1 MTTPKDNDPPRR
13 IPELPSYSL
22 DDFVEPVGWRRWLRG
37 GRLIVTLIVITIL
50 AGALFGA
57 KPAYREL
64 KARRALA
71 IAEQAGAAL
80 DQGDFGQA
88 STLFRQASL
97 MAFQDER
104 VATRL
109 NYYAARAGDIPSLTK
124 IGKKLGE
131 GKASTEEA
139 LVFGERSLVAGN
151 IDDAAGALAA
161 LPSSLPPAEAVRRV
175 VLQAEILQ
183 TRNSNEEA
191 KKLVRDSLAAL
202 PADQTNSLR
211 LMLAKMLLGEEGSPG
226 RDEAEQLIMMAAQ
239 DQGAD
244 GAWALRLLAES
255 RVGGS
260 PEARRSLNEAI
271 ELLRRHPASLPSDE
285 LFIAR
290 LLVASDPSRQD
301 EVAGSLVARLKEHQA
316 KVEDRV
322 TAGRWL
328 ISLQDYGPVL
338 DLIDPAE
345 PPKHMS
351 ALMMQLEAL
360 TGLGR
365 WEECEA
371 ILEANRGGMLPDTLF
386 FLFQARIADLR
397 AEPDRAE
404 AEKRQLRRAMNFDE
418 LRYLLFAAG
427 QAESFGWKP
436 EAFAAWRILA
446 TGEDVRVEALR
457 GQLRTLP
464 PSSSAADGAK
474 IAQELLSLQPDDPTA
489 RLTAAYYQLLAGQNT
504 ATALGLVES
513 QHTSRNAR
521 RLAALA
527 FLREGKAAKGL
538 DIFPGDSGEDRWRA
552 LHAALL
558 QAAGRSAEA
567 SEAARAINRENLEE
581 GEKDLLRGIAP

>member
-1 MTTPKDNDPPRR
+1 MTTPKDNSPSGSV
-13 IPELPSYSL
+13 PELPNYL
-22 DDFVEPVGWRRWLRG
+22 LEDDVEQVGWRRWLRG
-37 GRLIVTLIVITIL
+37 GRLVVTLIVMAML

-57 KPAYREL
+57 RPAYREL

-80 DQGDFGQA
+80 DRGDGGQA
-88 STLFRQASL
+88 SALLRQASL

-161 LPSSLPPAEAVRRV
+161 LPSTLPPAEAVRRV
-175 VLQAEILQ
+175 VLQAEILL
-183 TRNSNEEA
+183 TRNSNDEA

-211 LMLAKMLLGEEGSPG
+211 LMLAKMLLGEEGAPG

-290 LLVASDPSRQD
+290 LLVASDPSRQE
-301 EVAGSLVARLKEHQA
+301 EVAGSLVARLKERQA
-316 KVEDRV
+316 NLEDRV

-338 DLIDPAE
+338 DLIAPAE
-345 PPKHMS
+345 PPKHMG
-351 ALMMQLEAL
+351 ALMLQLEAL

-371 ILEANRGGMLPDTLF
+371 MLEATRGGMLPDTLF
-386 FLFQARIADLR
+386 FLFRARIADLR

-404 AEKRQLRRAMNFDE
+404 AEKRQLRRAMNYDE
-418 LRYLLFAAG
+418 LPHLLFAAR
-427 QAESFGWKP
+427 QTESFGWKP
-436 EAFAAWRILA
+436 EAFAAWRVLA
-446 TGEDVRVEALR
+446 TEEDVRAEALR

-464 PSSSAADGAK
+464 PSSSATDGAN
-474 IAQELLSLQPDDPTA
+474 IAQALLSLKPDDPTA

-504 ATALGLVES
+504 ATALGLLKS
-513 QHTSRNAR
+513 NNTSHNAR
-521 RLAALA
+521 RIAALA
-527 FLREGKAAKGL
+527 FLREGLAAKGL
-538 DIFPGDSGEDRWRA
+538 DVFPGDSGEDRWRA

-567 SEAARAINRENLEE
+567 TEAARAINRANLEA
-581 GEKDLLRGIAP
+581 GEKDLLRGIGP

>member
-301 EVAGSLVARLKEHQA
+301 EVAGSLVARLNERQA
-316 KVEDRV
+316 KVEDRM

-328 ISLQDYGPVL
+328 ISLQDYGPAL

-345 PPKHMS
+345 PPKHMG
-351 ALMMQLEAL
+351 ALMLQLEAL

-386 FLFQARIADLR
+386 FLFKARIADLR

-436 EAFAAWRILA
+436 EAFTAWRILA

-464 PSSSAADGAK
+464 PSSSAADGAT

>member
-328 ISLQDYGPVL
+328 ISLQDYGPAL

-345 PPKHMS
+345 PPKHMG
-351 ALMMQLEAL
+351 ALMLQLEAL

>member
-71 IAEQAGAAL
+71 IAEQTGAAL

-191 KKLVRDSLAAL
+191 KKLVRDSLGAL

-211 LMLAKMLLGEEGSPG
+211 LMLAKMLLGEGGAPG

-290 LLVASDPSRQD
+290 LLVASDPSRQE

-328 ISLQDYGPVL
+328 ISLQDYGPAL

-345 PPKHMS
+345 PPKHMG
-351 ALMMQLEAL
+351 ALMLQLEAL

-464 PSSSAADGAK
+464 PSSSAADGAT

-513 QHTSRNAR
+513 HHTSRNAR

>member
-301 EVAGSLVARLKEHQA
+301 EVAGSLVARLNERQA
-316 KVEDRV
+316 KVEDRM

-328 ISLQDYGPVL
+328 ISLQDYGPAL

-345 PPKHMS
+345 PPKHMG
-351 ALMMQLEAL
+351 ALMLQLEAL

-464 PSSSAADGAK
+464 PSSSAADGAT

>member
-1 MTTPKDNDPPRR
+1 MTTPEDNSPPGSV
-13 IPELPSYSL
+13 PELPSYL
-22 DDFVEPVGWRRWLRG
+22 LEDDVEPVGWRRWLRG
-37 GRLIVTLIVITIL
+37 GRLVVTLIVMAML

-80 DQGDFGQA
+80 DRGDGGQA
-88 STLFRQASL
+88 SALLRQASL

-151 IDDAAGALAA
+151 IDDAADALAA

-183 TRNSNEEA
+183 TRNSNDEA

-211 LMLAKMLLGEEGSPG
+211 LMLAKMLLGEEGAPG

-301 EVAGSLVARLKEHQA
+301 EVAGSLVARLKERQA
-316 KVEDRV
+316 KLEDRV

-328 ISLQDYGPVL
+328 ISLQDYGPML

-345 PPKHMS
+345 PPKHMG

-371 ILEANRGGMLPDTLF
+371 ILEATRGGMLPDTLF
-386 FLFQARIADLR
+386 FLFRARIADLR

-404 AEKRQLRRAMNFDE
+404 AEKRQLRQAMNFDE
-418 LRYLLFAAG
+418 LSYLLFAAR
-427 QAESFGWKP
+427 QTESFGWKP

-446 TGEDVRVEALR
+446 TEEEVRVEALR

-464 PSSSAADGAK
+464 PSSSATDGAK
-474 IAQELLSLQPDDPTA
+474 IAQELLSLKPDDPTA

-504 ATALGLVES
+504 ATALGLLES
-513 QHTSRNAR
+513 DNTSHNAR
-521 RLAALA
+521 RIAALA
-527 FLREGKAAKGL
+527 FLREGLAAKGL
-538 DIFPGDSGEDRWRA
+538 DVFPGDSGEDRWRA

-567 SEAARAINRENLEE
+567 TEAARAINRENLEE
-581 GEKDLLRGIAP
+581 GEKDLLRGVGP

>member
-13 IPELPSYSL
+13 MPELPSYL
-22 DDFVEPVGWRRWLRG
+22 LEDDVEPVGWRRWLRG
-37 GRLIVTLIVITIL
+37 GRRIVTLIVIAIL

-80 DQGDFGQA
+80 DRGDFGQA

-161 LPSSLPPAEAVRRV
+161 LPSTLPPAEAVRRV

-183 TRNSNEEA
+183 TRNSNDEA

-211 LMLAKMLLGEEGSPG
+211 LMLAKMLLGEEGAPG

-290 LLVASDPSRQD
+290 LLVSSDPSRQD
-301 EVAGSLVARLKEHQA
+301 EVAGSLVARLKDRQA
-316 KVEDRV
+316 QLEDRV

-345 PPKHMS
+345 PPKHMG

-371 ILEANRGGMLPDTLF
+371 ILEATRGGMLPDTLF
-386 FLFQARIADLR
+386 FLFRARIADLR

-404 AEKRQLRRAMNFDE
+404 AEKRQLRQAMNFDE
-418 LRYLLFAAG
+418 LPHLLFAAR
-427 QAESFGWKP
+427 QTESFGWKP

-446 TGEDVRVEALR
+446 TEEDVRVEALR

-581 GEKDLLRGIAP
+581 GEKDFLRGIAP

>member
-1 MTTPKDNDPPRR
+1 M
-13 IPELPSYSL
+13 PELPSYSL
-22 DDFVEPVGWRRWLRG
+22 EDDVEPVGWRRWLRG
-37 GRLIVTLIVITIL
+37 GRLIVTLIVIAIL

-80 DQGDFGQA
+80 DRGDVGQA

-109 NYYAARAGDIPSLTK
+109 NYYAARAGDVPSLTK

-211 LMLAKMLLGEEGSPG
+211 LMLAKLLLGEEGAPG

-244 GAWALRLLAES
+244 GASALRLLAES

-290 LLVASDPSRQD
+290 LLISSDPSRQD
-301 EVAGSLVARLKEHQA
+301 EVAGSLVARLKERQA

-328 ISLQDYGPVL
+328 ISLQDYGPAL

-371 ILEANRGGMLPDTLF
+371 ILEATRGGMLPDTLF
-386 FLFQARIADLR
+386 FLFRARIADLR

-404 AEKRQLRRAMNFDE
+404 AEKRQLRQAMNFDE

-446 TGEDVRVEALR
+446 TEEAVRVEALRGEDVRVEALR

-464 PSSSAADGAK
+464 LSSSATDGAK

-504 ATALGLVES
+504 ATALGLIES
-513 QHTSRNAR
+513 HHTSHTAR

-527 FLREGKAAKGL
+527 FLREGQAAKGL
-538 DIFPGDSGEDRWRA
+538 DVFPGDSGEDRWRA

-581 GEKDLLRGIAP
+581 GEKGLLRGIVP

>member
-1 MTTPKDNDPPRR
+1 MTTPKDNSPPGSV
-13 IPELPSYSL
+13 PELPSYL
-22 DDFVEPVGWRRWLRG
+22 LEDDVEPVGWRRWLRG
-37 GRLIVTLIVITIL
+37 GRLIVTLIVMAML

-80 DQGDFGQA
+80 DRGDGGQA

-104 VATRL
+104 VAARL
-109 NYYAARAGDIPSLTK
+109 TYHAARAGDILSLTK

-161 LPSSLPPAEAVRRV
+161 LPSTLPPAEAVRRV

-183 TRNSNEEA
+183 TRNSNDEA

-211 LMLAKMLLGEEGSPG
+211 LMLAKMLLGEEGAPG

-290 LLVASDPSRQD
+290 LLVASDPSRQE
-301 EVAGSLVARLKEHQA
+301 EVAGSLVARLKERQA
-316 KVEDRV
+316 KLEDRV

-345 PPKHMS
+345 PPKHMG
-351 ALMMQLEAL
+351 ALMLQLEAL

-371 ILEANRGGMLPDTLF
+371 ILEATRGGMLPDTLF
-386 FLFQARIADLR
+386 FLFRARIADLR

-404 AEKRQLRRAMNFDE
+404 AEKRQLRRAMNYDE
-418 LRYLLFAAG
+418 LPHLLFAAR
-427 QAESFGWKP
+427 QTESFGWKP
-436 EAFAAWRILA
+436 EAFAAWRVLA
-446 TGEDVRVEALR
+446 TEEDVRAEALR

-464 PSSSAADGAK
+464 PSSSATDGAE
-474 IAQELLSLQPDDPTA
+474 IAQALLSLKPEDPTA

-504 ATALGLVES
+504 ATALGLLKS
-513 QHTSRNAR
+513 NNTSHNAR
-521 RLAALA
+521 RIAALA
-527 FLREGKAAKGL
+527 FLREGLAAKGL
-538 DIFPGDSGEDRWRA
+538 DVFPGDSGEDRWRA

-567 SEAARAINRENLEE
+567 TEAARAINRENLEA
-581 GEKDLLRGIAP
+581 GEKDLLRGIGP